1 MGLMDLRVRVTSA
14 AMLTDNRKE
23 LRATLRKAGGEVLAA
38 AKAKIRKGGSGRTY
52 RGSGGGTAGGARQ
65 YLRGKFAASAPG
77 QPPASVTGTLKRS
90 GRVRPF
96 KSGDGVAVRFNA
108 FYAAMLEGGARG
120 GGPGKRFR
128 ARRGKPGLARVLRP
142 RPFLSTAMAERR
154 ASIDRRVKA
163 AVEQGTQFVRIKPT
177 P

>member
-65 YLRGKFAASAPG
+65 YLRGNSGAAIVER
-77 QPPASVTGTLKRS
+77 QQWS
-90 GRVRPF
+90 GN
-96 KSGDGVAVRFNA
+96 SGAAIVAR
-108 FYAAMLEGGARG
+108 
-120 GGPGKRFR
+120 
-128 ARRGKPGLARVLRP
+128 
-142 RPFLSTAMAERR
+142 
-154 ASIDRRVKA
+154 
-163 AVEQGTQFVRIKPT
+163 Q
-177 P
+177 